1 MLATPEIPQKMYK
14 KASIG
19 KAFKRFLVGRK
30 DLGSEGLAKVR
41 ESVTD
46 TGWAHL
52 DPNKGFFRSILT
64 GSGKSGLGTIK
75 GRFAQGGVFGK
86 GGLLRGDLAWNPKS
100 WEVIR
105 KLNRGQATGAD
116 LRSLG
121 KTLPFDLLN
130 TGIVAGMPLAAGYH
144 VATADN
150 MPAGERVGTLGG
162 ELGTVAG
169 YALGGPFG
177 LIASLGGGVLAGTAG
192 EAAGRAAG
200 KVFEPSAEKAPV
212 RVRLPGQSK
221 IDALTRSGYLADVPL
236 PGQNVS

>member
-1 MLATPEIPQKMYK
+1 MLVAPEIPHKMYK

-19 KAFKRFLVGRK
+19 KTFKRFLVGRK
-30 DLGSEGLAKVR
+30 DLASKDLSKVR

-52 DPNKGFFRSILT
+52 DPNKGFLRSIFT

-75 GRFAQGGVFGK
+75 GRFAQGGVFGR
-86 GGLLRGDLAWNPKS
+86 GGILRGDLAWNPQS

-116 LRSLG
+116 VRSLG

-130 TGIVAGMPLAAGYH
+130 TGIVAGMPLAAAYH
-144 VATADN
+144 VAKADD
-150 MPAGERVGTLGG
+150 MSAGERAGTLGG

-177 LIASLGGGVLAGTAG
+177 MIASLGGGILAGTAG
-192 EAAGRAAG
+192 EAAGRSAG
-200 KVFEPSAEKAPV
+200 KMFEPSAEKAPV

-221 IDALTRSGYLADVPL
+221 IDALARSGYLKNVPL
-236 PGQNVS
+236 PGQNVT